1 MKGKIAVI
9 GCPKLD
15 DAGSYREKL
24 ANIIQANDIEF
35 IHVVYME
42 VPCCGGLVR
51 LVQGAVADSGHKVPV
66 KLTKIGIGG
75 EILEETV
82 L

>member
-1 MKGKIAVI
+1 M
-9 GCPKLD
+9 
-15 DAGSYREKL
+15 RESV
-24 ANIIQANDIEF
+24 ANIIKANDIEF

-66 KLTKIGIGG
+66 KLTKISIGG
-75 EILEETV
+75 EILEEATA
-82 L
+82 